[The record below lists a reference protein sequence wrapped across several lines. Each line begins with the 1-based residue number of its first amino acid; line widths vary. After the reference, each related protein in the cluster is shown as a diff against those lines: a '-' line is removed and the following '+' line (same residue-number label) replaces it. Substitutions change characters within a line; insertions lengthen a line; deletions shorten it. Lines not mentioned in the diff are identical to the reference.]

1 MTRAWQTPAGF
12 SLVEALVATLL
23 LSAIAL
29 AVTQTLVGALQVRAR
44 NERWMQATQLA
55 TEGIEQ
61 LRAGHT
67 LRPVA
72 ALASFERAGSITP
85 WNGHPGLQQV
95 EVTVSWNDGE
105 RHSFQLTTLVRR

>member
-1 MTRAWQTPAGF
+1 MKARATPAGF
-12 SLVEALVATLL
+12 SLVETMVATLL

-29 AVTQTLVGALQVRAR
+29 AVTHTLVGALQVRAR

-67 LRPVA
+67 LRPLVA
-72 ALASFERAGSITP
+72 RAGFERSGSVTP
-85 WNGHPGLQQV
+85 WNGHSGLRHV
-95 EVTVSWNDGE
+95 EVTVSWNDGAP
-105 RHSFQLTTLVRR
+105 HTLQLTTLARQ

>member
-1 MTRAWQTPAGF
+1 M
-12 SLVEALVATLL
+12 VATLL

-29 AVTQTLVGALQVRAR
+29 AVTQTLVGALEVRAR

-55 TEGIEQ
+55 AEGIEQ

-67 LRPVA
+67 LRPLA
-72 ALASFERAGSITP
+72 ARTGFERSGNVTP
-85 WNGHPGLQQV
+85 WNGHPGLQHV

-105 RHSFQLTTLVRR
+105 PHTFQLTTLARQ

>member
-1 MTRAWQTPAGF
+1 MRRGWRTQIGF
-12 SLVEALVATLL
+12 SLVEAMVATLF

-67 LRPVA
+67 LRPLGASA
-72 ALASFERAGSITP
+72 AFERSGAVTA
-85 WNGHPGLQQV
+85 WNAHPGLQYVQ
-95 EVTVSWNDGE
+95 VTVAWNDGE
-105 RHSFQLTTLVRR
+105 PHTFQLATLMRQ

>member
-1 MTRAWQTPAGF
+1 MKQAWRPQIGF
-12 SLVEALVATLL
+12 SLVETMVATLL

-29 AVTQTLVGALQVRAR
+29 AVTQTLVGASQARAR
-44 NERWMQATQLA
+44 SERWMQATQLA

-72 ALASFERAGSITP
+72 ASTGFERAGSVTP
-85 WNGHPGLQQV
+85 WNGHPGLQHV

-105 RHSFQLTTLVRR
+105 PHSFQLTTLARQ

>member
-1 MTRAWQTPAGF
+1 MTKTRATAAGF
-12 SLVEALVATLL
+12 SLVETMVATLL

-29 AVTQTLVGALQVRAR
+29 AVTQTLVGALQARAR

-67 LRPVA
+67 LLPLA
-72 ALASFERAGSITP
+72 ADAGFERSGIVTP
-85 WNGHPGLQQV
+85 WNAHPGLRHV
-95 EVTVSWNDGE
+95 EVTVSWNDGDP
-105 RHSFQLTTLVRR
+105 HSFQLTTLARQ